1 MGTRPAPPTL
11 VSLRPSACPKLLRRL
26 TTALPPRRR
35 SQDKFFAWANVN
47 SLTELMNIE
56 EGERTVPMLFKLLE
70 DAKPLGADGRQRMQ
84 EELISHA
91 NLAKKM
97 AMRVRGW
104 GAFFGDMDRGSR

>member
-1 MGTRPAPPTL
+1 M
-11 VSLRPSACPKLLRRL
+11 VSRKYAEQLKHTSLG
-26 TTALPPRRR
+26 LP
-35 SQDKFFAWANVN
+35 
-47 SLTELMNIE
+47 
-56 EGERTVPMLFKLLE
+56 EGVAEDEADTILEKAMMLFKLLE

-104 GAFFGDMDRGSR
+104 GAFFGDMDRGSG